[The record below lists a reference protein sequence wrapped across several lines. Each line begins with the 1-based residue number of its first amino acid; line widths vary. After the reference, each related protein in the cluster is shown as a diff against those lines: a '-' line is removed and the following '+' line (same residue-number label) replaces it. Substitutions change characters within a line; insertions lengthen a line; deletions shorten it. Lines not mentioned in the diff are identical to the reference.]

1 MRPKRIE
8 FGSQTIKMKGDI
20 KKEMVLEKEIS
31 EPRINPKYISKEF
44 DRDEADKP

>member
-20 KKEMVLEKEIS
+20 KKEMDLEKEIS
-31 EPRINPKYISKEF
+31 DPRFNPKYISKEF
-44 DRDEADKP
+44 DRDEADKH